1 MTKGAFGRARRCALR
16 FRPCAHGSHEKRVAA
31 VAADVTQVQGVS
43 VAWGDHHA
51 RGALEYL
58 ALGAGHG
65 ALEGFVPGQVNV
77 R

>member
-1 MTKGAFGRARRCALR
+1 MAATR
-16 FRPCAHGSHEKRVAA
+16 KRVAA

>member
-1 MTKGAFGRARRCALR
+1 MHMAATRR
-16 FRPCAHGSHEKRVAA
+16 RVAA

-51 RGALEYL
+51 RGALNIW
-58 ALGAGHG
+58 HR